1 MKKKTAN
8 VGLCDLLSIFV
19 LKSTILEI
27 MAILTTKFIG
37 NGRTHTVYNATSKEI
52 TTDVDKSN
60 GGLGENPN
68 PVYLLCSSLAACALS
83 VMGMAAKKMGVDAS
97 GCWAEVTDV
106 EEDTNT
112 YEVTHIAITFPLKA
126 EFEPALRKRLE
137 AFSHK
142 ACYVGNTL
150 KAEKNFTFVYE

>member
-112 YEVTHIAITFPLKA
+112 YEV
-126 EFEPALRKRLE
+126 PALRKRLE